1 MGQNFIGCDREQA
14 FLMPPDVREWLP
26 ESHLAWFVIDA
37 VEEMDLAS
45 FYASYRADGHGRPA
59 YEPAMMV
66 ALLLY
71 AYARGMRSSRAI
83 ERACEEDVA
92 YRVIAAQ
99 QRPDH
104 ATIARFVERHADAL
118 AGLFAA
124 VLGLCARAG
133 LARVGVVAIDG
144 TKLLANASRDA
155 NVDYGQIAREIV
167 EEAQA
172 VDAAEDEAY
181 GEARGD
187 ELPPELASSQGRRK
201 WLREAQRELDRR
213 REQEARPVPRSRPAR
228 LKEAKRRLDEELLT
242 ECRANAAYEAYRA
255 RGVMKNGRRLGP
267 NTTPKP
273 YEPPAVPE
281 GKINLTDPDSRVV
294 KGLRRFIQ
302 GYNAQAVTTED
313 QVVIAAEVMVASPD
327 FGHLEPMLGAACG
340 ELGAAGVADTPEV
353 VLADAGYWHHE
364 QMTALNERGIELLIP
379 PDSSRPQGRPARLG
393 GRRLRRDAR
402 AARDRPRR
410 RALRQTPTHDRTRLR
425 PDEIQPPHR
434 PLTPTRQTRGTNR
447 MAPRHRYPQPP
458 KALAPHVGAHT
469 GLSAAGSAGAADAD
483 AVHTDTPPR
492 LEPPT
497 FTRQPHAE
505 GALSCYSARRGLWR
519 SARARATTL
528 GWTYTFVYG
537 PVWRVRVGL
546 PPLTVELT
554 GIRLTRAVGERPR
567 A

>member
-1 MGQNFIGCDREQA
+1 MGQNFIACDREQV

-37 VEEMDLAS
+37 VEEMDLAA
-45 FYASYRADGHGRPA
+45 FYAAYRADGHGRPA

-104 ATIARFVERHADAL
+104 ATIARFVERHEDAL
-118 AGLFAA
+118 AGLFGA
-124 VLGLCARAG
+124 VLGLCAQAG

-144 TKLLANASRDA
+144 TKVLANASRDA
-155 NVDYGQIAREIV
+155 NLDYEQIAREIL

-187 ELPPELASSQGRRK
+187 ELPPELTSSQGRRK

-228 LKEAKRRLDEELLT
+228 LKEAKRRLDEQLFT

-273 YEPPAVPE
+273 YQPPEIPE
-281 GKINLTDPDSRVV
+281 GRINLTDPDSRVV
-294 KGLRRFIQ
+294 KGLRGFIQ

-327 FGHLEPMLGAACG
+327 FGHLEPMLHAARS
-340 ELGAAGVADTPEV
+340 ELEAAGVNEQPEV

-364 QMTALNERGIELLIP
+364 QMDAITDGGIELLIP
-379 PDSSRPQGRPARLG
+379 PDSSRRKGARPGWQGGAYTAMRERLATERG
-393 GRRLRRDAR
+393 AELYRKRQPMIEPVFGQTKFNRRIDRFHRRGRH
-402 AARDRPRR
+402 AARTEWRLIT
-410 RALRQTPTHDRTRLR
+410 ATHNLLKLWRHT
-425 PDEIQPPHR
+425 
-434 PLTPTRQTRGTNR
+434 
-447 MAPRHRYPQPP
+447 MAP
-458 KALAPHVGAHT
+458 
-469 GLSAAGSAGAADAD
+469 
-483 AVHTDTPPR
+483 TP
-492 LEPPT
+492 
-497 FTRQPHAE
+497 A
-505 GALSCYSARRGLWR
+505 
-519 SARARATTL
+519 
-528 GWTYTFVYG
+528 
-537 PVWRVRVGL
+537 
-546 PPLTVELT
+546 
-554 GIRLTRAVGERPR
+554 
-567 A
+567 

>member
-1 MGQNFIGCDREQA
+1 MGQNFIACDREQV

-37 VEEMDLAS
+37 VEEMDLAA
-45 FYASYRADGHGRPA
+45 FYVVYRADGHGRPA

-71 AYARGMRSSRAI
+71 AYARGVRSSRMI

-104 ATIARFVERHADAL
+104 ATIARFVERHVDAL

-124 VLGLCARAG
+124 VLGLCAQAG

-144 TKLLANASRDA
+144 TKVLANASRDA
-155 NVDYGQIAREIV
+155 NVDYEQIAREIL

-172 VDAAEDEAY
+172 VDAAEDEAF

-187 ELPPELASSQGRRK
+187 ELPPALTSSQGRRK

-228 LKEAKRRLDEELLT
+228 LKEAKRRLDEQLFT

-255 RGVMKNGRRLGP
+255 RGVMRNGRRLGP

-273 YEPPAVPE
+273 YQPPEIPE
-281 GKINLTDPDSRVV
+281 GRINLSDPDSRVV
-294 KGLRRFIQ
+294 KGLRGFVQ

-313 QVVIAAEVMVASPD
+313 QFVIAAEVMVASPD
-327 FGHLEPMLGAACG
+327 FGHLEPMLNAASR
-340 ELGAAGVADTPEV
+340 ELEAAGVTEQPEV

-364 QMTALNERGIELLIP
+364 QMNAITDGGIELLIP
-379 PDSSRPQGRPARLG
+379 PDSSRRKGARPGWQGGAYTAMREQLATERGAELYRKRQPMIEPVFGQTKFNRRIDRFQRR
-393 GRRLRRDAR
+393 GRH
-402 AARDRPRR
+402 AARTEWRLIT
-410 RALRQTPTHDRTRLR
+410 ATHNL
-425 PDEIQPPHR
+425 
-434 PLTPTRQTRGTNR
+434 L
-447 MAPRHRYPQPP
+447 
-458 KALAPHVGAHT
+458 K
-469 GLSAAGSAGAADAD
+469 
-483 AVHTDTPPR
+483 
-492 LEPPT
+492 
-497 FTRQPHAE
+497 
-505 GALSCYSARRGLWR
+505 LWR
-519 SARARATTL
+519 HTIATT
-528 GWTYTFVYG
+528 
-537 PVWRVRVGL
+537 P
-546 PPLTVELT
+546 
-554 GIRLTRAVGERPR
+554 A
-567 A
+567 